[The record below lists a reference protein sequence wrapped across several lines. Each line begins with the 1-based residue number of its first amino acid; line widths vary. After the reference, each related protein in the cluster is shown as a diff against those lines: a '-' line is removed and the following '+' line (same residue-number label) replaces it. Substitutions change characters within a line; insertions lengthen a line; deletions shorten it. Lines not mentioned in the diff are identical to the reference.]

1 MAGLCAVAGIGQT
14 QHAAKRDDVSIPGL
28 VREYL
33 ARLECEKML
42 ATEAEPTVESAPA
55 HAAVA
60 EEGR

>member
-1 MAGLCAVAGIGQT
+1 MSSNGQGRLP
-14 QHAAKRDDVSIPGL
+14 AALKSWIDNCVVPAL

>member
-1 MAGLCAVAGIGQT
+1 MSSNGQGRLP
-14 QHAAKRDDVSIPGL
+14 AALKSWLDNVVIPGL

>member
-1 MAGLCAVAGIGQT
+1 MSSTAHNSTLTPSLRSWLDNV
-14 QHAAKRDDVSIPGL
+14 VIPGL